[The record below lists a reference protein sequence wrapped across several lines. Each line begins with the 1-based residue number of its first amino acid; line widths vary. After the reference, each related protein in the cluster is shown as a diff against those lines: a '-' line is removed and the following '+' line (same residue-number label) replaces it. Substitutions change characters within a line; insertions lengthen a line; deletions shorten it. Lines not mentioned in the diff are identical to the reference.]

1 SRAANLFEVDLNDP
15 ARAFDILLDAWPHT
29 MRQELQAG
37 LLRLVQTLAERTQD
51 RGAAAAQRMVAALRD
66 KAEKTWEGPD
76 KAETLIRAAELE
88 ERFLHDAPA
97 ALRTAQ
103 EAVSAAA
110 AEEDARVAE

>member
-1 SRAANLFEVDLNDP
+1 
-15 ARAFDILLDAWPHT
+15 
-29 MRQELQAG
+29 
-37 LLRLVQTLAERTQD
+37 
-51 RGAAAAQRMVAALRD
+51 MVAALRD

-110 AEEDARVAE
+110 AEEDARVAEARARCLVARLLKAQGRHDESQSELETALARVPAEARDELLLLARREGLLA